1 MGISS
6 MRHQTH
12 RALKAIEQMGCSKYE
27 AKVEQAWKPGQPV
40 AGIFSYGTFNTVF
53 NRAMTVAHWL
63 EVHYPNLRLWREVDH
78 EILTEFLAEKQETCA
93 TSTMRTYLAELEKF
107 QEGLYAIHWIT
118 DDIVPPWPVEGV
130 DLPRG
135 PYALAEAAAIEQW
148 VAMRRADYG
157 LATRVI
163 LSTGARISE
172 VHHLR
177 ADKVFADEG
186 CVELLGKGG
195 KLRTIDVLD
204 SAVLRQLEFTP
215 AGYAFLDM
223 EHDPHWKDN
232 LERYVRRACDDLA
245 IQRRGVHGLRGTA
258 AGVFLDKQ
266 IMAGLSEQR
275 GRRELTQWLGHN
287 AQRVEV
293 TYAYV
298 PRRLCLPEQQLEVA
312 GCARQR

>member
-1 MGISS
+1 MID
-6 MRHQTH
+6 R
-12 RALKAIEQMGCSKYE
+12 IGCSKYE
-27 AKVEQAWKPGQPV
+27 AKLEQEWKPGQPV
-40 AGIFSYGTFNTVF
+40 AGIFSYGTFNTTF
-53 NRAMTVAHWL
+53 NRIMTVAHWL
-63 EVHYPNLRLWREVDH
+63 DVYYPEVRLWREVDQ
-78 EILTEFLAEKQETCA
+78 ELLAEFLAEKQATCA
-93 TSTMRTYLAELEKF
+93 TGTLRTLLADLKKF

-118 DDIVPPWPVEGV
+118 DDIVPPWTVEGV

-135 PYALAEAAAIEQW
+135 PYTVAEAAAIEQW
-148 VAMRRADYG
+148 VAARHTPYG
-157 LATRVI
+157 LAARVI

-177 ADKVFADEG
+177 ADKVFVDEG
-186 CVELLGKGG
+186 RVELLGKGG
-195 KLRTIDVLD
+195 KLRTIDMLD
-204 SAVLRQLEFTP
+204 RAVLRQLEFTP

-258 AGVFLDKQ
+258 AGLFLDKQ
-266 IMAGLSEQR
+266 IAIGLSEQR
-275 GRRELTQWLGHN
+275 GRRELAQWLGHN

-298 PRRLCLPEQQLEVA
+298 PRRLYVPEERLEVA
-312 GCARQR
+312 GCAD